1 MKALRTSLSAL
12 LILLLLGCGNGN
24 SKAGDSS
31 TPENNSENTTESTT
45 SEPEEVDPM
54 TLKGIGPVENVEL
67 GEVDQALAEEG
78 KTIFKDK
85 CTACHKP
92 NKKYIGP
99 APAGIL
105 DRRTPEWVMNMI
117 LNPTEMIQ
125 KDPVGKKLLAEANG
139 AVMANQNL
147 TREQARAVLEYFR
160 TIESE

>member
-1 MKALRTSLSAL
+1 MKALPIMLSAL
-12 LILLLLGCGNGN
+12 LTFLLTGCGNGGPN
-24 SKAGDSS
+24 PGTS
-31 TPENNSENTTESTT
+31 TEPENQAAEQAAA
-45 SEPEEVDPM
+45 PQEVDPM
-54 TLKGIGPVENVEL
+54 TSKGIGPVKNIEL
-67 GEVDQALAEEG
+67 AAIDKALVEEG
-78 KTIFKDK
+78 KTIFEEK

-92 NKKYIGP
+92 TKKYIGP

-125 KDPVGKKLLAEANG
+125 KDPVAKKLLAEANG
-139 AVMANQNL
+139 AIMADQNL